1 MTQEGAHEV
10 SPKTTEPGQNI
21 FNAIRGDFN
30 TWVRPAFA
38 CFFQGSVIPEDQT
51 NPVLRRLIEKFE
63 FKSWVFEHLVFEHFN
78 PAELS
83 FTKQV
88 MTDKI
93 EGPFLPSDDG
103 ISL

>member
-1 MTQEGAHEV
+1 
-10 SPKTTEPGQNI
+10 
-21 FNAIRGDFN
+21 
-30 TWVRPAFA
+30 
-38 CFFQGSVIPEDQT
+38 
-51 NPVLRRLIEKFE
+51 LRRLIEKFE